1 MSHISVD
8 LSTLQI
14 KGDVLCDSLHKT
26 IYSTDASAYIERPIG
41 VAYPRDREDIQT
53 IVRFAINN
61 NISLIPRAAGTSLAG
76 QVVGDG
82 LVVDISRYMNQILE
96 INPEE
101 RWIRVQPGVVL
112 DEVNLFC
119 KPYGLFFAPETS
131 TSNRCCVGGMVGNNS
146 CGSHSLV
153 YGSTREHLL
162 KAEVVLSDS
171 SVVVFEDLDNTEV
184 EAKLAKRTL
193 EGDIY
198 NGILSILL
206 DKDNQREIR
215 DNFPDK
221 TLTRRNSGYA
231 LDELL
236 NNNFFDS
243 NNVSKFNLCKVLA
256 GSEGTLA
263 FATELTLNLEPLPP
277 AHKCVI
283 CVHFET
289 LKESFE
295 ANLVAL
301 KHKPVAIELIDGK
314 ILELSKQN
322 IAQNKNRF
330 FIEGDPKAVLIIEL
344 AEESKDDINTKATNI
359 ISDLKNNR
367 MGYHYPILYGADINR
382 VWALRKAGLGL
393 LSGMV
398 GDAKPV
404 SVVEDTAVAPE
415 RLPAY
420 MADFAQ
426 MMSKWDLSCVYHAHI
441 STGEL
446 HLRPIINLKEDSGKT
461 LFRIVAKECAQLVKK
476 HRGSLSGE
484 HGDGRLRGEF
494 LPILFG
500 DKVYTLF
507 KEFKSVWDKDNI
519 FNRGKIV
526 ETPAMDSN
534 LRYVKSNLNIKT
546 YFDYSRQGGFVRAV
560 EQCNGSGDCRKSELF
575 AGTMCPTFR
584 ATKDETNVTRARA
597 NGLREALLSGDIK
610 NIFNNKD
617 TLKLLDNCVSC
628 KACKSECPSNVDMT
642 RYKAEYMQH
651 YYDKKRV
658 PLRTLLI
665 ANIDRINAAMIHV
678 SAIYN
683 SIVKNR
689 FFARIIKGSIGFTQ
703 HRPLPTLS
711 KQSLRDWYKRSN
723 TEIKNAKATVY
734 LFADEFT
741 NYMDAEIGIS
751 FIKLLNKL
759 GYNVIIPNHVDSG
772 RAQMSKGLLK
782 RARLRANANVELLHN
797 IVDNNSPLVGIEPS
811 TILSF
816 RDEYPDLVDDR
827 LKERALALSKNVL
840 LYDEFIV
847 REIEKGNINQEQ
859 FTDEVMKIKL
869 HGHCHQKSLASVE
882 PSKVMLSLPKN
893 YQVEIIPSGCCGM
906 AGSFGHEKEHYELS
920 MQIGETTL
928 FPEIRKTDSE
938 YIISAPGTSCRE
950 QIFYGTAR
958 RAYHPIEILYKATI

>member
-1 MSHISVD
+1 MPLTATK
-8 LSTLQI
+8 LSELQI
-14 KGDVLCDSLHKT
+14 KGDIICDSLHKT

-41 VAYPRDREDIQT
+41 VAYPKDREDIQI
-53 IVRFAINN
+53 IVAFAKRNAIP
-61 NISLIPRAAGTSLAG
+61 IIPRAAGTSLAG

-171 SVVVFEDLDNTEV
+171 SVAVFEDLDNVEV

-193 EGDIY
+193 EGSIY
-198 NGILSILL
+198 NGVLSILS
-206 DKDNQREIR
+206 DMDNQREIF

-236 NNNFFDS
+236 NNSLFDPKSS
-243 NNVSKFNLCKVLA
+243 NKFNLCKVLA

-263 FATELTLNLEPLPP
+263 FATELTLNLELLPP

-283 CVHFET
+283 CVHFEA

-301 KHKPVAIELIDGK
+301 KHNPVAIELIDGK

-344 AEESKDDINTKATNI
+344 AEDCEDDINIKATKI
-359 ISDLKNNR
+359 ISDLKNNS
-367 MGYHYPILYGADINR
+367 MGYHYPILYGTDINR

-420 MADFAQ
+420 MADFAH

-446 HLRPIINLKEDSGKT
+446 HLRPIINLKEDSGRK

-507 KEFKSVWDKDNI
+507 KELKSIWDKDNI

-584 ATKDETNVTRARA
+584 ATKDEAKVTRARA
-597 NGLREALLSGDIK
+597 NGLREALLSGDVD
-610 NIFNNKD
+610 NIFKNKD

-665 ANIDRINAAMIHV
+665 ANIDRINAAMIRV

-683 SIVKNR
+683 SIVRNR
-689 FFARIIKGSIGFTQ
+689 FFARIIKGSIGFAQ

-711 KQSLRDWYKRSN
+711 KYSLKSWYKRN
-723 TEIKNAKATVY
+723 YTEIKDAKATIY

-827 LKERALALSKNVL
+827 LKESALALSENVL

-847 REIEKGNINQEQ
+847 REIEKGNIKQAQ
-859 FTDEVMKIKL
+859 FTDEIMKIKL

-893 YQVEIIPSGCCGM
+893 YKVEIIPSGCCGM
-906 AGSFGHEKEHYELS
+906 AGSFGYEKEHYELS

-928 FPEIRKTDSE
+928 FPEIRKTDSK
-938 YIISAPGTSCRE
+938 YTISAPGTSCRE

-958 RAYHPIEILYKATI
+958 RAYHPIEILYKAII